1 MPVCSNC
8 SQLSQLEL
16 LAKGLID
23 GLKAELYLTP
33 KPGLVDLNNCGSH
46 QDLDLVR
53 MNCSI
58 ALMRDYL
65 SELCSA
71 LEQGRGW
78 QDLVYL
84 GQKAELR
91 MLTETGTNC
100 HKGGIFL
107 CGLVLIAASRID
119 SPDDPHALKQS
130 IREAAGEFFRV
141 KKVTASHGNKV
152 RAEFPQAGIVG
163 EAVQGLPAL
172 FDTFLPAMTDPSVAF
187 HLRPMLAMAALMQT
201 VEDSTSLH
209 RCGYDG
215 LLLLKQAGRKLENTL
230 RRKEDPYP
238 LLYRQDLE
246 FQMLNLTMGGVA
258 TFSVLVLGTS
268 TIWKSILIS
277 PVISIRWAHP
287 IKSERK

>member
-1 MPVCSNC
+1 MKDIRDLQQEACGITGEPRPVEFTDDVVALVEYRDGALLMLSAKLRNNLLTTRDLRQLRLDEILRVTENTVIQLALNIPGERKCPPGAERLMLWGDEQIRDIFPYLMQLHSETDGLGPWRVYMTPVPAKEAKYQCCSIEQSRPFARLLDIDVYTASGKLVDRTMLQLDQRRCLICKEDAKECIRLGRHSRSESMPVCSNC

-84 GQKAELR
+84 GQKP
-91 MLTETGTNC
+91 NC
-100 HKGGIFL
+100 V
-107 CGLVLIAASRID
+107 C
-119 SPDDPHALKQS
+119 
-130 IREAAGEFFRV
+130 
-141 KKVTASHGNKV
+141 
-152 RAEFPQAGIVG
+152 
-163 EAVQGLPAL
+163 
-172 FDTFLPAMTDPSVAF
+172 
-187 HLRPMLAMAALMQT
+187 
-201 VEDSTSLH
+201 
-209 RCGYDG
+209 
-215 LLLLKQAGRKLENTL
+215 
-230 RRKEDPYP
+230 
-238 LLYRQDLE
+238 
-246 FQMLNLTMGGVA
+246 
-258 TFSVLVLGTS
+258 
-268 TIWKSILIS
+268 
-277 PVISIRWAHP
+277 
-287 IKSERK
+287 